1 MLISSSMLDAR
12 LLPLVLP
19 LTLELAVEITY
30 PGTYSTPATY
40 VLLDQN

>member
-12 LLPLVLP
+12 LLLLVLP

-30 PGTYSTPATY
+30 PGTYSTQVY
-40 VLLDQN
+40 VLLD